1 MGGRALKKYLMI
13 FGLILGIA
21 GFSFAQIP
29 ISLPDVTASPGESLL
44 IPVTSGEVTAGD
56 FVYFYQFGVYFDP
69 EVVIAE
75 TPGYNYT
82 GAFTPTV
89 WWNSTVCNIS
99 YPDSILLGAYS
110 FAAPLVGSGT
120 LVNLMM
126 QVPETATGST
136 DISFSYFMYSEG
148 TPAVVTTN
156 GSVTVI
162 TALPAIEDLVI
173 SVDGDDIYLDWGV
186 ITGATEYNVYREAV
200 PYYTLITVWQTATT
214 NSFVDEN
221 AMLDGPWF
229 YIVTATN

>member
-1 MGGRALKKYLMI
+1 MKKYLMI

-136 DISFSYFMYSEG
+136 DISFFYFMYNEPG
-148 TPAVVTTN
+148 FPPEVITTN
-156 GSVTVI
+156 GSITVI

-173 SVDGDDIYLDWGV
+173 SIDGDDIQLDWGA
-186 ITGATEYNVYREAV
+186 ITGATGYNIYRETV
-200 PYYTLITVWQTATT
+200 PYYTITTVYGTT
-214 NSFVDEN
+214 TEPAFEDLG